1 MALINLKDIFK
12 DKGQNFIQNLFTKYV
27 IISEQLDG
35 SRLSIL
41 KNMDNSITFC
51 KKDGKPVNF
60 IDRTMMIFYEKAISH
75 FETLGAEVIAEIP
88 DNWSFGFQYFPS
100 NSPVNMVY
108 DRTPHNNLVLTDIQI
123 TNGNGR
129 VLKTISDPRILNDWS
144 KKLDV
149 EKPPIIFNGFLDQLQ
164 KDRITSYLSTPESE
178 LQKQF
183 QTQSFTRFMINILNS
198 GLRTSMLMNDLDKP
212 IEGIVFKFITPGES
226 EVYTARL
233 IDPIFHQHSMNV
245 TTPVSRMANDMYQ
258 IAMLDIIEFME
269 VYDISSIQLN
279 GEAPDERYIEL
290 MSIIF
295 NDYIQKNGHKYIGVD
310 FETPDF
316 AKKPEFDINLA
327 TIPNER
333 TREIL
338 KNSKLNDLFKIIIS
352 SFRKFRKNTTPIL
365 TKQIVDVLND
375 IITKIQGKVELMPEE
390 NQVLDF
396 NNYLKRSQIENVSS
410 IFESI
415 VDINEALKLN
425 TTERGTKKVNILAG
439 RFQPFTEGHMK
450 VVEQLYKA
458 NGLPTFILV
467 VRGGKADPVKN
478 PFDEDTQLAMI
489 GAIQDH
495 NKMVEGAAVIG
506 TAGID
511 TIYNALRPA
520 YEPVLWGAGTDRL
533 KAYKYQI
540 DKYKEELNA
549 LPELDAHEIKRSDE
563 DISATKVREALK
575 IDDEPT
581 FKKMTPKGMHKMYDQ
596 LKTIMQE
603 VKENSGYALLSFN
616 DFIVEKNEPIFEA
629 SAPKKERDE
638 WGTLYDAWVKGTT
651 LTGVKVSADEGEV
664 LKAVFGGTES
674 AIENIKAMLTTI
686 GISEREYI
694 IEGFAPGDQRPK
706 YSGTFWA
713 YHIKFKKGVTVGGID
728 YKRGDGIVIVDKTP
742 EKKGGGGVAVIGKKD
757 TTPDRLQLAKPGA
770 SYPRVEDLIGASKG
784 AINSLKIP
792 ANYKAFAIG
801 LMETIKNNTTNSD
814 AYGNIDKFLEACIS
828 GNQKHSYSI
837 DPKLTA
843 GIDQISINNFAND
856 FGEIL
861 GAIHLFN
868 VIKDNT
874 SGTVYP
880 SASNAKLVDFY
891 FDGANISSKAGTKG
905 GTASASGFVEALK
918 LQVDAG
924 TIIPTKD
931 EKYVY
936 DNVLLPIVE
945 LSSLDFYT
953 DMSNKFLYKKGTGWY
968 YFLQESKLDPNTG
981 VTKSA
986 VIEFLYNLH
995 KNKAKFI
1002 KFYKELW
1009 AACDNFTSK
1018 STTPESLY
1026 KDWDSL
1032 SDQVVFS
1039 CVMYPL
1045 STMVVKHLNQTYSEP
1060 ISNLIRLSVDTVQAY
1075 LIMEVKKNEIIFI
1088 NKSLGTAHY
1097 HFEPKGDTN
1106 NAYSSGI
1113 GLSSGAV
1120 SKR

>member
-1 MALINLKDIFK
+1 MALINLREIFK
-12 DKGQNFIQNLFTKYV
+12 DKGINFIENLFTKYV

-35 SRLSIL
+35 SRLTVV
-41 KNMDNSITFC
+41 KNTDNSITFC
-51 KKDGKPVNF
+51 KKDGSPVNF
-60 IDRTMMIFYEKAISH
+60 IDRTMMVFYEKAIEH
-75 FETLGAEVIAEIP
+75 LGSLDLEVVTKIP
-88 DNWSFGFQYFPS
+88 DNWAFGFQYFPS
-100 NSPVNMVY
+100 TSPVNIVY
-108 DRTPHNNLVLTDIQI
+108 DRTPKNNLVLTDIQI

-129 VLKTISDPRILNDWS
+129 VLKTISDPRVLSDWA
-144 KKLDV
+144 KTLDV
-149 EKPPIIFNGFLDQLQ
+149 EKPPIIFNGTLDQLQ
-164 KDRITSYLSTPESE
+164 KDRITSYLKTPEAD
-178 LQKQF
+178 LQKLF
-183 QTQSFTRFMINILNS
+183 QSQSFTRFIISVLNP
-198 GLRTSMLMNDLDKP
+198 GLRTSTLMNDLDKP
-212 IEGIVFKFITPGES
+212 VEGIVFKFITPGES
-226 EVYTARL
+226 EVYSARL
-233 IDPIFHQHSMNV
+233 IDPIFHQHSANV
-245 TTPVSRMANDMYQ
+245 TKPVDRRANDMYQ

-269 VYDISSIQLN
+269 VSDIDSIQLN

-290 MSIIF
+290 MSILF
-295 NDYIQKNGHKYIGVD
+295 NDYIQRNGHKYVGVD

-338 KNSKLNDLFKIIIS
+338 KNSKLYDLFKIIIS
-352 SFRKFRKNTTPIL
+352 SFRKYRKNTTSIL
-365 TKQIVDVLND
+365 TQQIIDTLND
-375 IITKIQGKVELMPEE
+375 IIQKIQNKIEMVPEE

-396 NNYLKRSQIENVSS
+396 NNYMKRSQIEEVSS

-415 VDINEALKLN
+415 INEALKLN

-439 RFQPFTEGHMK
+439 RFQPFTDGHMK
-450 VVEQLYKA
+450 VVEQLHKE

-467 VRGGKADPVKN
+467 VRGGKADPAKN

-489 GAIQDH
+489 GAIQGH

-549 LPELDAHEIKRSDE
+549 LPELDAFEIKRGEE

-575 IDDEPT
+575 TDDEAT
-581 FKKMTPKGMHKMYDQ
+581 FKKMTPKGMHKMYDE
-596 LKTIMQE
+596 LKTIMQS
-603 VKENSGYALLSFN
+603 VKENSGYTLLTFN
-616 DFIVEKNEPIFEA
+616 DFIVEKNEPIFEG
-629 SAPKKERDE
+629 SAPKKEREE
-638 WGTLYDAWVKGTT
+638 WGTLYDGWVKGTA
-651 LTGVKVSADEGEV
+651 LSGVKVSADEGEV
-664 LKAVFGGTES
+664 LKAIFGGSEV
-674 AIENIKAMLTTI
+674 AVGNIKTMLTTA
-686 GISEREYI
+686 GVSEKEYI

-713 YHIKFKKGVTVGGID
+713 YHIKFKKGVTIGGTD
-728 YKRGDGIVIVDKTP
+728 YKKGDTIVIVDKTP
-742 EKKGGGGVAVIGKKD
+742 EKKGGGGAAVIGKKD
-757 TTPDRLQLAKPGA
+757 TTPDKLQLAKPGA
-770 SYPRVEDLIGASKG
+770 SYTRVEDLIGASKS
-784 AINSLKIP
+784 AINTLKIP

-801 LMETIKNNTTNSD
+801 LMETIKNNTANANVYD
-814 AYGNIDKFLEACIS
+814 NIGKFLEACIS

-837 DPKLTA
+837 DPKITA

-880 SASNAKLVDFY
+880 AASNAKLVDFY

-905 GTASASGFVEALK
+905 GTASASGFVDRLK
-918 LQVDAG
+918 IEVDAG
-924 TIIPTKD
+924 VIIPTKD
-931 EKYVY
+931 EQYVY

-953 DMSNKFLYKKGTGWY
+953 DMSNKFLYNKGTGWY
-968 YFLQESKLDPNTG
+968 YFIQESKLDPNTG
-981 VTKSA
+981 VTKDA
-986 VIEFLYNLH
+986 LIEFLYTLH
-995 KNKAKFI
+995 NNKAKFI
-1002 KFYKELW
+1002 KFYTELW
-1009 AACDNFTSK
+1009 KACDNFTAK
-1018 STTPESLY
+1018 SLTPESIY
-1026 KDWDSL
+1026 EEWDSL

-1045 STMVVKHLNQTYSEP
+1045 STMVVKHLNQNYSEP
-1060 ISNLIRLSVDTVQAY
+1060 ISSLVRLSVDTVQAY
-1075 LIMEVKKNEIIFI
+1075 MIMEIKKNEMIFI
-1088 NKSLGTAHY
+1088 AKDLGTADY
-1097 HFEPKGDTN
+1097 HFETKGDTS

-1113 GLSSGAV
+1113 GLTSGSV

>member
-27 IISEQLDG
+27 IVSEQLDG
-35 SRLSIL
+35 SRLTIL

-51 KKDGKPVNF
+51 KKDGTPVNF

-88 DNWSFGFQYFPS
+88 DNWAFGFQYFPS

-164 KDRITSYLSTPESE
+164 KDRIISYLSTPESE
-178 LQKQF
+178 LLKQF

-245 TTPVSRMANDMYQ
+245 TKPVNRMANDMYQ

-269 VYDISSIQLN
+269 VYDMSSIQLN

-365 TKQIVDVLND
+365 TQQIVDVLNN

-390 NQVLDF
+390 NQILDF

-425 TTERGTKKVNILAG
+425 TTERGTKKVNIIAG

-467 VRGGKADPVKN
+467 VRGSKADPAKN

-495 NKMVEGAAVIG
+495 NKMIEGAAVIG

-511 TIYNALRPA
+511 TIFNAVRPA

-575 IDDEPT
+575 TDDEAT
-581 FKKMTPKGMHKMYDQ
+581 FKKMTPKGMHKMYEQ

-603 VKENSGYALLSFN
+603 VKENSGYKLLTFS
-616 DFIVEKNEPIFEA
+616 DFIVENYEPIFEGA
-629 SAPKKERDE
+629 APKKERDA
-638 WGTLYDAWVKGTT
+638 WGTVYDTWVKGTD
-651 LTGVKVSADEGEV
+651 LTGVKVNADEGEV
-664 LKAVFGGTES
+664 LKSIFGGTEL
-674 AIENIKAMLTTI
+674 AINNIKAMLTSAGIPEAAYTI
-686 GISEREYI
+686 DGY
-694 IEGFAPGDQRPK
+694 APGSQRPK

-713 YHIKFKKGVTVGGID
+713 YHIKLKKAVTVNGIE
-728 YKRGDGIVIVDKTP
+728 YKRGDTIVVVDKTP
-742 EKKGGGGVAVIGKKD
+742 EKKGGGGAAVIGKKD
-757 TTPDRLQLAKPGA
+757 TTPDKLGLASEGA
-770 SYPRVEDLIGASKG
+770 AYPKVENLFTASRD
-784 AINSLKIP
+784 AINTLKIP
-792 ANYKAFAIG
+792 AKYKAFAIG
-801 LMETIKNNTTNSD
+801 LMETIKNNTAHANS
-814 AYGNIDKFLEACIS
+814 YKNIDKFLEACIS
-828 GNQKHSYSI
+828 GNQKHSYTI
-837 DPKLTA
+837 DSKLTD
-843 GIDQISINNFAND
+843 GIDEISIKNFSND
-856 FGEIL
+856 FGEVL

-868 VIKDNT
+868 VIENNT

-891 FDGANISSKAGTKG
+891 FDGAKISSKAGTKG
-905 GTASASGFVEALK
+905 GTASASGFVEPLRAY
-918 LQVDAG
+918 VDAG
-924 TIIPTKD
+924 TIVPTKD
-931 EKYVY
+931 EQYVY
-936 DNVLLPIVE
+936 ENVLLPIVE

-953 DMSNKFLYKKGTGWY
+953 AMSNKFLYSKGTGWY

-981 VTKSA
+981 VTKDA
-986 VIEFLYNLH
+986 VVEFLYKLH
-995 KNKAKFI
+995 GNKDKFI
-1002 KFYKELW
+1002 NFYTKLW
-1009 AACDNFTSK
+1009 AACDNFSSK
-1018 STTPESLY
+1018 SATPESLY

-1045 STMVVKHLNQTYSEP
+1045 STMVVKHLNQNYSTP
-1060 ISNLIRLSVDTVQAY
+1060 VSNLIRLAVDTVQAY
-1075 LIMEVKKNEIIFI
+1075 LIMEIKKNEMIFVT
-1088 NKSLGTAHY
+1088 KDLGSAHY